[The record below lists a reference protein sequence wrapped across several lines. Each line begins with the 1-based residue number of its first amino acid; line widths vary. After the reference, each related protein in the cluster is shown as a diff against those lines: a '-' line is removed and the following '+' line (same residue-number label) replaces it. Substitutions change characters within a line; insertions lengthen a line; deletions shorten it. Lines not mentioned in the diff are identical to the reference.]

1 MLEKTSINELTNV
14 TGESRYTTALLVAKR
29 ARQIA
34 DKRLRLES
42 DDIRDC
48 VELAT
53 NEIACGDSKI
63 VNEEVVE
70 EVVETIIE

>member
-1 MLEKTSINELTNV
+1 MLEKPSINELTNV